1 SCFYADRGGR
11 TYMGFAAFV
20 ALSFRTKLLIHIGQL
35 KIEDSHPV
43 IVYRGRD
50 DLPVQIA
57 GHVGRQGIYHY
68 IPRIGLTGFLN
79 LNGRIHGFTGNRVP
93 TYQQAVE
100 RVDDTEVCNEVALT
114 DIQW

>member
-1 SCFYADRGGR
+1 RS
-11 TYMGFAAFV
+11 YMGFAAFV
-20 ALSFRTKLLIHIGQL
+20 ALSFRTKLRILIRQL
-35 KIEDSHPV
+35 KIGDSQPV

-50 DLPVQIA
+50 ELPVQIT
-57 GHVGRQGIYHY
+57 GHVGHPGIYHY
-68 IPRIGLTGFLN
+68 IPRIGLTGFLS
-79 LNGRIHGFTGNRVP
+79 LNVRIHGFTGNRAP